1 MLDNLLEQCRGREL
15 VSKDE
20 IGKQEVGVEI
30 GSAHLRG
37 YYAFPD
43 GLTASTFMRE
53 AAAEFVMETG
63 EIGLASTFKK
73 RPWWKFWE

>member
-43 GLTASTFMRE
+43 GLTAST
-53 AAAEFVMETG
+53 
-63 EIGLASTFKK
+63 
-73 RPWWKFWE
+73 